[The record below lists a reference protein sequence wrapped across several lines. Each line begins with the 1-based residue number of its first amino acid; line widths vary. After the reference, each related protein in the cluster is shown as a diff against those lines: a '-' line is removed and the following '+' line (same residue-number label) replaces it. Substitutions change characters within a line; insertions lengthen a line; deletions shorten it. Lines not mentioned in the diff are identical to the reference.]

1 MSSSIQVLNPK
12 AESLRRSQ
20 ALQVNI
26 AAAQGLQ
33 QVLASNLGPKGTLK
47 LLVDGSGNLKLTKDG
62 KVLLTEM
69 QIQHP
74 TAVMIARAATA
85 QDEIC
90 GDGTTTVIL
99 LVGELLKE
107 AERFIS
113 EGVHPRV
120 LVDGFEIAREET
132 LKYLDGFKTTPEKFD
147 REFLLQVA
155 RSSLSTKVNSELTD
169 VLTPI
174 VTDGVLSVYE
184 EGQRNL
190 DLHMIEIMTMQH
202 GSAKE
207 TELIKGLVL
216 DHGARHPDMPRRIEN
231 AYVLI
236 LNVSLEY
243 EKTEV
248 NSGFFYSSAEQREKL
263 VASERKFVDEK
274 LKKIIDLKNEVC
286 ELNSN
291 KGFVIINQKGID
303 PMSLDIL
310 AKNGILALRRAKR
323 RNMERL
329 QLVCGGEAQNSVD
342 DLSPAI
348 LGFSGLV
355 YENSIGEDKFTYIT
369 ENKEPKSGTILIKGA
384 NNHVLQQIKDA
395 VRDGLRSVSNV
406 LKDQSIIP
414 GGGAFFMSC
423 NNHLLNTKN
432 EFLRGKN
439 KSGIKAFSEAL
450 LVIPKTLSK
459 NAGLD
464 SLETLSNCQD
474 EIDDRIVGIDL
485 KSGEPMDPTIEG
497 VWDSYRVMRN
507 AISAATGIAS
517 NLLLCDELLK
527 AGRSS
532 LKEGAGGPAGPGG
545 PPMGAPPMM

>member
-1 MSSSIQVLNPK
+1 MSSSLQVLNPK

-47 LLVDGSGNLKLTKDG
+47 LLVDGSGGLKLTKDG

-90 GDGTTTVIL
+90 GDGTTTVIM

-107 AERFIS
+107 GERFIS

-120 LVDGFEIAREET
+120 LVDGFETAREET
-132 LKYLDGFKTTPEKFD
+132 LKYLDTFKTVPDKFD

-155 RSSLSTKVNSELTD
+155 RSSLSTKVNNELTD

-184 EGQRNL
+184 EGERNL

-216 DHGARHPDMPRRIEN
+216 DHGARHPDMPKRIEN
-231 AYVLI
+231 AHVLI

-286 ELNSN
+286 ELDSN

-329 QLVCGGEAQNSVD
+329 QLICGGEAQNSVD
-342 DLSPAI
+342 DLSPSV
-348 LGFSGLV
+348 LGYSGLV

-369 ENKEPKSGTILIKGA
+369 ENKEPKSATILIKGA
-384 NNHVLQQIKDA
+384 NNHTLQQIKDA

-406 LKDQSIIP
+406 LKDQAIIP

-432 EFLRGKN
+432 QFLRGKN
-439 KSGIKAFSEAL
+439 KPGIKAFGEAL

-464 SLETLSNCQD
+464 PLETLSNCQD
-474 EIDDRIVGIDL
+474 EIDERVVGIDL
-485 KSGEPMDPTIEG
+485 RSGEPMDPSIEG

-532 LKEGAGGPAGPGG
+532 LKEGGGGPAGPGG
-545 PPMGAPPMM
+545 PMGAPPMM